1 LGINIKDTPRQDF
14 VAKCLEVNQKYRDIY
29 KELRQSMGMSVDW
42 KRSYA
47 TVLPEVQAISQRH
60 FVDLLRK

>member
-1 LGINIKDTPRQDF
+1 
-14 VAKCLEVNQKYRDIY
+14 
-29 KELRQSMGMSVDW
+29 MGMSVDW

-60 FVDLLRK
+60 FVDLLQK